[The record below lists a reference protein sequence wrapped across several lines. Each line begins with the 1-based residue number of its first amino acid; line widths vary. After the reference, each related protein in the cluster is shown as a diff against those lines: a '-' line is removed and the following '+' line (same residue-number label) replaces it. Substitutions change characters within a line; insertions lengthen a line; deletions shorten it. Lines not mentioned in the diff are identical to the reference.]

1 MIMKQFL
8 TLPACL
14 LLLHV
19 SLNAQDSA
27 SVADSAITDTS
38 TVTTI
43 ENASE
48 EIEPEASPQSV
59 VTDSTSEVSADTTAK
74 PVQARQPVAK
84 PAKPKPAPARTG
96 GTVKGE
102 RDRQFSTVEKD
113 TSNTRKIKLIKRK
126 YNHRQQVV
134 LAIGMMI
141 FIGIMIGTAQNMNP
155 K

>member
-1 MIMKQFL
+1 MKPYPAL
-8 TLPACL
+8 LACL
-14 LLLHV
+14 LFFHV
-19 SLNAQDSA
+19 SISAQDSA
-27 SVADSAITDTS
+27 SVADSATTDTL
-38 TVTTI
+38 TVTPA

-48 EIEPEASPQSV
+48 ETEPEVSSQSIDM
-59 VTDSTSEVSADTTAK
+59 DSTTEESADTTVKAVK
-74 PVQARQPVAK
+74 ARQPVAK